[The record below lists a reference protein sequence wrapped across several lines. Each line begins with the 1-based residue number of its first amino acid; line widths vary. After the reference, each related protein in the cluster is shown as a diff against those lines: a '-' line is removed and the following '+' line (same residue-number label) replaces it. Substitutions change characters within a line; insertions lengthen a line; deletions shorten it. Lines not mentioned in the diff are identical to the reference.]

1 MAEEVLKLYH
11 PVPGQR
17 VEVYEI
23 AEQTLTQ
30 HSKSG
35 TADADEI
42 EVLIQSL
49 LELLPEDRQQKFK
62 LSIKT
67 ESMI

>member
-1 MAEEVLKLYH
+1 MAEEVFKLYH
-11 PVPGQR
+11 PVQGQR

-23 AEQTLTQ
+23 AGQILAQ
-30 HSKSG
+30 HSKSR

-42 EVLIQSL
+42 QVLIHSL
-49 LELLPEDRQQKFK
+49 LELLPEDRHQQFK

-67 ESMI
+67 EGMI

>member
-11 PVPGQR
+11 PVQGQR
-17 VEVYEI
+17 VEVHEI
-23 AEQTLTQ
+23 TGHILAQ
-30 HSKSG
+30 HSKSR

-42 EVLIQSL
+42 QVLIHSL

-67 ESMI
+67 EGMI